1 MMNEV
6 WLIGRLTKDPE
17 ANETPG
23 GKKVTKM
30 TLAVDRDYLKGDGE
44 RETDFIDIVA
54 WEKLAENCSKHLG
67 KGRLVSVKG
76 RLQIR
81 SYDDSQ
87 GVRRK
92 AAEIILEKIHFLDK
106 PKEESER

>member
-17 ANETPG
+17 AKETPG
-23 GKKVTKM
+23 GKKVAKM
-30 TLAVDRDYLKGDGE
+30 TLAVDRDYVNGEGE
-44 RETDFIDIVA
+44 READFIDVVA
-54 WEKLAENCSKHLG
+54 WEKLAEICSKHLG

-81 SYDDSQ
+81 AYDDNQ
-87 GVRRK
+87 GIRRK
-92 AAEIILEKIHFLDK
+92 AAEIVAEKIHFLDR
-106 PKEESER
+106 PKESER

>member
-17 ANETPG
+17 LKETPG

-30 TLAVDRDYLKGDGE
+30 TLAVDRDFKNGEGE
-44 RETDFIDIVA
+44 READFIDVVV
-54 WEKLAENCSKHLG
+54 WEKLAENCEKHLG

-81 SYDDSQ
+81 AYDDNQ
-87 GVRRK
+87 GIRRR
-92 AAEIILEKIHFLDK
+92 AAEVTVEKIHYLDR
-106 PKEESER
+106 PKESDR

>member
-1 MMNEV
+1 MMNEC

-17 ANETPG
+17 ERQTPS
-23 GKKVTKM
+23 GKTVAKM
-30 TLAVDRDYLKGDGE
+30 TLAVDRDYANSNGE
-44 RETDFIDIVA
+44 KETDFIDVIA
-54 WEKLAENCSKHLG
+54 WEKLAENCAKYLD

-81 SYDDSQ
+81 SYEDSQ

-92 AAEIILEKIHFLDK
+92 AAEVVAEKIKFLEKQ
-106 PKEESER
+106 KER

>member
-1 MMNEV
+1 MNEV

-17 ANETPG
+17 VRQTPG
-23 GKKVTKM
+23 GKTVAKM
-30 TLAVDRDYLKGDGE
+30 TLAVDRDFKNADGE
-44 RETDFIDIVA
+44 READFIDVLT

-67 KGRLVSVKG
+67 KGRLVSVRG

-87 GVRRK
+87 GIRRK
-92 AAEIILEKIHFLDK
+92 AAEVVAEKVTFLDR
-106 PKEESER
+106 PKESA

>member
-17 ANETPG
+17 MRETTN
-23 GKKVTKM
+23 GKKATKM
-30 TLAVDRDYLKGDGE
+30 TLAVDRDYKNNDGE
-44 RETDFIDIVA
+44 RETDFIEVIV
-54 WEKLAENCSKHLG
+54 WGKNAENCANHLT

-87 GVRRK
+87 GIRRK
-92 AAEIILEKIHFLDK
+92 AAEVLVEKIHYLDK
-106 PKEESER
+106 PKESDR